1 MAIIIDPI
9 ADMFVRIKNAIA
21 RKYHEVNVP
30 YSQKKVKILEILKR
44 EGYISEIE
52 QFNNPKN
59 NNFKE
64 IKITLKYKGIN
75 QNQSAISGIKRVS
88 KPGLKV
94 YSSSENL
101 PRVLSGYGTAIIST
115 SKGLLTDKEARKAN
129 VGGEVV
135 AFVW

>member
-30 YSQKKVKILEILKR
+30 YSQKKVKILEIFKR

-52 QFNNPKN
+52 QFNNH
-59 NNFKE
+59 
-64 IKITLKYKGIN
+64 KGIN
-75 QNQSAISGIKRVS
+75 QHQSAISGIKRVS

-135 AFVW
+135 AFV

>member
-9 ADMFVRIKNAIA
+9 ADMFVRMKNAIS
-21 RKYHEVNVP
+21 RKYTEVVLP
-30 YSQKKVKILEILKR
+30 HSVKKEKILEIVKR
-44 EGYISEIE
+44 EGYITNYEVIVNEKTS
-52 QFNNPKN
+52 
-59 NNFKE
+59 FKE
-64 IKITLKYKGIN
+64 IKITLKYKGMN
-75 QNQSAISGIKRVS
+75 QNQSAISGLKKVS

-94 YSSSENL
+94 YSPSEKL

-129 VGGEVV
+129 LGGEVI

>member
-30 YSQKKVKILEILKR
+30 SSQKKMKILEIFKK
-44 EGYISEIE
+44 EGYITDFEE
-52 QFNNPKN
+52 FKNPKN
-59 NNFKE
+59 HDFKE
-64 IKITLKYKGIN
+64 IKIILKYKGIN
-75 QNQSAISGIKRVS
+75 QNQSAISGLKRIS

-94 YSSSENL
+94 YSPATSL
-101 PRVLSGYGTAIIST
+101 PKVLSGYGTVIVST

-129 VGGEVV
+129 VGGEVL
-135 AFVW
+135 AFIW